1 MELGSINDKLVKNH
15 QQAQIEKIM
24 AITKVLGLR
33 VGSQFL
39 ADVQKATQA
48 TPEER
53 AQLIKHIEANLAQL
67 NKNSAAPAIKALINE
82 LEAQKQLAQNPNVK
96 LVALSVNT
104 ATAMGSATP
113 NATTPTATITNLLT
127 YTNQPIQ
134 PGQTLLLQL
143 NTEHRLQLL
152 QLVNPA
158 ELAALK
164 TFIQANNTTTNNFKF
179 TNTR

>member
-1 MELGSINDKLVKNH
+1 MEPGSINDKLVKNH

-39 ADVQKATQA
+39 ADVQKVTQA

-82 LEAQKQLAQNPNVK
+82 LEAQKQLPEFIFQAAKQAPV
-96 LVALSVNT
+96 
-104 ATAMGSATP
+104 
-113 NATTPTATITNLLT
+113 
-127 YTNQPIQ
+127 
-134 PGQTLLLQL
+134 QTQMI
-143 NTEHRLQLL
+143 
-152 QLVNPA
+152 
-158 ELAALK
+158 
-164 TFIQANNTTTNNFKF
+164 FNF
-179 TNTR
+179 